1 MIPGCVNIV
10 RSSRGRGQSSGY
22 FKSLVGPKWT
32 PWQSVKCGISW
43 ILVAESL
50 QKEAPLSVGL
60 QARQVLRPPRVA
72 FLRRPQAFVC
82 HPTCFSA
89 FSSLEKLHGSSP
101 HPPNLKAPRRRT
113 GMAGKILALKG
124 TSGSFFSHFHQWNL
138 ESPRCLCS
146 CQCRVVFVVLA
157 SSLNMHL
164 VRRWAVAILFCSWFL
179 FLTQRNIVYQ
189 IELFYLPKKCLLS
202 RVNG

>member
-22 FKSLVGPKWT
+22 SKSLVEPKWT

-89 FSSLEKLHGSSP
+89 FSSLEKLHSSSP
-101 HPPNLKAPRRRT
+101 HPPNLKTPRRRT
-113 GMAGKILALKG
+113 GMAGKILALEG
-124 TSGSFFSHFHQWNL
+124 TSGSSAISISGTWSHRVACVLVSVALFSLCW
-138 ESPRCLCS
+138 PRLWIC
-146 CQCRVVFVVLA
+146 
-157 SSLNMHL
+157 
-164 VRRWAVAILFCSWFL
+164 I
-179 FLTQRNIVYQ
+179 
-189 IELFYLPKKCLLS
+189 
-202 RVNG
+202 